1 MDCDNISL
9 QGLDQTNPCDNNQS
23 GVKTAFLCPVKD
35 ILAINAT
42 HVSSPT
48 SLDDFVTIGASTL
61 DRLAITCKPGKG
73 FVKIYSADDMGELK
87 YTQQGTILGCRS
99 WKGALEL
106 FHPGFK
112 RTAIGLMAYI
122 NNQEVI
128 VVAKLNNG
136 QYHLLGDIDRGAK
149 LAEGNEMTSGKAA
162 TDNNGINPVLE
173 YNCGRQQIFWDGF
186 DPTDA
191 TNGIPIL
198 SAVSADTESDP
209 VVVDPNADPDPNSD
223 PNSD

>member
-1 MDCDNISL
+1 MDCDNITL
-9 QGLDQTNPCDNNQS
+9 NGLDQTNPCDNNQS
-23 GVKTAFLCPVKD
+23 GVKTAYICPVKD
-35 ILAINAT
+35 ILAINAV
-42 HVSSPT
+42 HPSAPT
-48 SLDDFVTIGASTL
+48 SPDEFVTIGSSTL
-61 DRLAITCKPGKG
+61 SRQAITCKPGKG

-106 FHPGFK
+106 YHPGFK
-112 RTAIGLMAYI
+112 RTAIGLMAII
-122 NNQEVI
+122 NNQEVV

-136 QYHLLGDIDRGAK
+136 EYHLLGDTDRGAK

-186 DPTDA
+186 DPNDST
-191 TNGIPIL
+191 TGIPIL
-198 SAVSADTESDP
+198 GATNADSGND
-209 VVVDPNADPDPNSD
+209 DSGNDDSGNADPEEVTEP
-223 PNSD
+223 